1 MVMLCSILFFGLL
14 LPKAVDSKAA
24 RDETNQ
30 RQITRLTDRK
40 GSLTHDDR
48 VDVLSAACSYWE
60 DRLHLNVDG
69 IIQKRREKEYRET
82 VDSWKS
88 NKRVEAMFGERLSG
102 ALRYNDV
109 NYVQPKPRRI
119 TNFGKTRWGRRID

>member
-1 MVMLCSILFFGLL
+1 MSQHRLVF
-14 LPKAVDSKAA
+14 DSKPA

-30 RQITRLTDRK
+30 RQITRLTDRR

-48 VDVLSAACSYWE
+48 VDVLSAACNYWE

-69 IIQKRREKEYRET
+69 IIQKRRAKEYQET

-88 NKRVEAMFGERLSG
+88 NRRVEAMFGERLSG

-109 NYVQPKPRRI
+109 NYVQPKSRRI
-119 TNFGKTRWGRRID
+119 TNSGKTRWGRRID